1 MSVVKPTLAIL
12 SGMREGETRSFV
24 LNSSGDIF
32 SGKSTVYCAEKILKC
47 HFDTQEDHVNHILI
61 ITRKK

>member
-47 HFDTQEDHVNHILI
+47 HLSF
-61 ITRKK
+61 RR